1 MCIRDRYTWVDK
13 GSSYLPSDMNAA
25 YLWGQ
30 LEAAQTIYDDRMA
43 TWHAYNDAFADLAA
57 EGLVEL
63 PVVPD
68 DRVQNAHMYY
78 LLLPTLEDR
87 TSFCLLYTSYSY
99 LSRIRGAGVLRWTE
113 NQSRY

>member
-1 MCIRDRYTWVDK
+1 MTVW
-13 GSSYLPSDMNAA
+13 LP
-25 YLWGQ
+25 G
-30 LEAAQTIYDDRMA
+30 
-43 TWHAYNDAFADLAA
+43 DLAA

-87 TSFCLLYTSYSY
+87 TSFISFLKEGGVQACFHYVPLHSAPAGERFGLFHGEDVYTTKVSVWFVF
-99 LSRIRGAGVLRWTE
+99 RFTTE
-113 NQSRY
+113 

>member
-1 MCIRDRYTWVDK
+1 M
-13 GSSYLPSDMNAA
+13 
-25 YLWGQ
+25 
-30 LEAAQTIYDDRMA
+30 
-43 TWHAYNDAFADLAA
+43 AFADLAA

-87 TSFCLLYTSYSY
+87 TSFISFLKEGGVQAAFITCLCTARQQESGSDC
-99 LSRIRGAGVLRWTE
+99 STAKTCTR
-113 NQSRY
+113 QK